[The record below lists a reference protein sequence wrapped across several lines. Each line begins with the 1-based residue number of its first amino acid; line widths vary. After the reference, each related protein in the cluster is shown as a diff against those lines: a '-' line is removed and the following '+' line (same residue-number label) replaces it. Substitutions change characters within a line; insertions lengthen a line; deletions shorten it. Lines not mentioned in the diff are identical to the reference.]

1 MKKRILSLVVIAC
14 LVLSLAACGGNTTS
28 SEASSEAPAPASSSQ
43 EAAPSSEEAAT
54 AEETAPSE
62 DAAPAEE
69 ETAPSSTDSADS
81 DLPTLEEFF
90 NSEIMQT
97 AIDAAKEQYE
107 GQGISTEMY
116 AEGNELRYEFTVDD
130 LETTEEDR
138 AVLAET
144 LQATTEAAADSFLST
159 ASQAKSAV
167 SNEEVVV
174 VITYKDGAGNVLYTQ
189 SFSSADAE

>member
-43 EAAPSSEEAAT
+43 EAAPSSEEAA
-54 AEETAPSE
+54 PSE
-62 DAAPAEE
+62 DAAP
-69 ETAPSSTDSADS
+69 SSADSADS

-97 AIDAAKEQYE
+97 VIDAAKEQYE

-159 ASQAKSAV
+159 ASQAKDAV

-174 VITYKDGAGNVLYTQ
+174 VITYKDGAGNVLSTK
-189 SFSSADAE
+189 SFSSAHAE